1 MFNEHIRS
9 WGNNFSCSANEYSC
23 SSISLAAEV
32 VRNCTSHG
40 IIPRGAGRSYG
51 DQSLNSGGGLLS
63 LQRSEDSNSYV
74 VTDSGLVTVNGES
87 SIGDLLS
94 AVIPQGWLLPV
105 VPGSGS
111 ITIGGAL
118 AADAH
123 GKNHFHQSSLASW
136 CKEMNVMI
144 ADGSII
150 HCSTETERDLFW
162 ATVGGLGLTGLII
175 SATLQ
180 LQKITGSSLKVNTK
194 SFSRFSYL
202 FEGLKMASEN
212 NEYAVAWLDL
222 LSERHPGRGIV
233 KSAHLDKNRNLERGR
248 VDTKS
253 INFPLSPSVNFINRP
268 MCSIHNSLKY
278 GSSLITRGTAI
289 TPISDFLF
297 PLDRVNN
304 WKNLYGRA
312 GFLQWQFVV
321 PDEEAL
327 LLENIIKDIGNT
339 DLLPSLAVLKRC
351 GKESRSYLSFCR
363 PGWTLAIDFPSN
375 AKARDLLVGFDK
387 RIAEVGG
394 RVYLAKDSCLDADLI
409 HKMYPKLDKWKSIR
423 RYFDPKNV
431 WQSDF
436 SRRLNLI

>member
-1 MFNEHIRS
+1 M
-9 WGNNFSCSANEYSC
+9 
-23 SSISLAAEV
+23 
-32 VRNCTSHG
+32 
-40 IIPRGAGRSYG
+40 
-51 DQSLNSGGGLLS
+51 
-63 LQRSEDSNSYV
+63 

-105 VPGSGS
+105 VPGSES

-150 HCSTETERDLFW
+150 RCSTENEPDLFW

-180 LQKITGSSLKVNTK
+180 LQKITGSSLKVDTK

-212 NEYAVAWLDL
+212 NEYAVAWPGL

-233 KSAHLDKNRNLERGR
+233 VAISTKINLERGR

-253 INFPLSPSVNFINRP
+253 INFPLSPSVNFINP
-268 MCSIHNSLKY
+268 MCSIHNSLVY
-278 GSSLITRGTAI
+278 SSLITRGTAI

-297 PLDRVNN
+297 PLERVNN
-304 WKNLYGRA
+304 WKNLY
-312 GFLQWQFVV
+312 
-321 PDEEAL
+321 
-327 LLENIIKDIGNT
+327 
-339 DLLPSLAVLKRC
+339 
-351 GKESRSYLSFCR
+351 ESRLF
-363 PGWTLAIDFPSN
+363 AV
-375 AKARDLLVGFDK
+375 A
-387 RIAEVGG
+387 
-394 RVYLAKDSCLDADLI
+394 
-409 HKMYPKLDKWKSIR
+409 IR
-423 RYFDPKNV
+423 R
-431 WQSDF
+431 S
-436 SRRLNLI
+436 

>member
-1 MFNEHIRS
+1 M
-9 WGNNFSCSANEYSC
+9 
-23 SSISLAAEV
+23 
-32 VRNCTSHG
+32 
-40 IIPRGAGRSYG
+40 
-51 DQSLNSGGGLLS
+51 
-63 LQRSEDSNSYV
+63 

-150 HCSTETERDLFW
+150 RCSTENEPDLFLGYDW
-162 ATVGGLGLTGLII
+162 GIRAYRFDNKCNIATSENYRI
-175 SATLQ
+175 
-180 LQKITGSSLKVNTK
+180 SLKVDTK

-212 NEYAVAWLDL
+212 NECILVWLDL

-289 TPISDFLF
+289 TPIS
-297 PLDRVNN
+297 
-304 WKNLYGRA
+304 
-312 GFLQWQFVV
+312 GFFFF
-321 PDEEAL
+321 
-327 LLENIIKDIGNT
+327 
-339 DLLPSLAVLKRC
+339 R
-351 GKESRSYLSFCR
+351 
-363 PGWTLAIDFPSN
+363 
-375 AKARDLLVGFDK
+375 
-387 RIAEVGG
+387 
-394 RVYLAKDSCLDADLI
+394 LI
-409 HKMYPKLDKWKSIR
+409 E
-423 RYFDPKNV
+423 
-431 WQSDF
+431 
-436 SRRLNLI
+436 

>member
-1 MFNEHIRS
+1 
-9 WGNNFSCSANEYSC
+9 
-23 SSISLAAEV
+23 
-32 VRNCTSHG
+32 
-40 IIPRGAGRSYG
+40 
-51 DQSLNSGGGLLS
+51 
-63 LQRSEDSNSYV
+63 
-74 VTDSGLVTVNGES
+74 
-87 SIGDLLS
+87 
-94 AVIPQGWLLPV
+94 
-105 VPGSGS
+105 
-111 ITIGGAL
+111 
-118 AADAH
+118 
-123 GKNHFHQSSLASW
+123 
-136 CKEMNVMI
+136 
-144 ADGSII
+144 
-150 HCSTETERDLFW
+150 
-162 ATVGGLGLTGLII
+162 
-175 SATLQ
+175 
-180 LQKITGSSLKVNTK
+180 
-194 SFSRFSYL
+194 
-202 FEGLKMASEN
+202 
-212 NEYAVAWLDL
+212 
-222 LSERHPGRGIV
+222 
-233 KSAHLDKNRNLERGR
+233 
-248 VDTKS
+248 
-253 INFPLSPSVNFINRP
+253 

-297 PLDRVNN
+297 PLDRINN

-375 AKARDLLVGFDK
+375 SKARDLLVGFDK